1 MGEFGMFRY
10 DIYATGM
17 RLTPKAHRA
26 TGRLVATLLN
36 GISKTGSEG
45 RTRSAYW
52 ITGLD
57 KLTAVQ
63 RCTFESGIREHYNN
77 PVNLMPVRI
86 AACRCRALCS
96 AASGRDG
103 RSSS

>member
-26 TGRLVATLLN
+26 TGGLVATLLN

-77 PVNLMPVRI
+77 PVNLMPVVRKQSI
-86 AACRCRALCS
+86 HA
-96 AASGRDG
+96 
-103 RSSS
+103 